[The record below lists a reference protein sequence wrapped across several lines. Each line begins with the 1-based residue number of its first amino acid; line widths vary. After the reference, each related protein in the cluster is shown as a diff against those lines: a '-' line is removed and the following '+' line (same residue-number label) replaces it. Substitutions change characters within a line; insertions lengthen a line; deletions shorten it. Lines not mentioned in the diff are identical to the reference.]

1 MSTRELQQQLI
12 ESLHE
17 WQKLEKAQ
25 IKLTAGVL
33 NSTSNPIVS
42 LVMTIIQRDSELH
55 HQVQQLLIDS
65 LESTVVAMSA
75 ADVVQVRQQLATH
88 LAMEEETIR
97 LAVANLKA
105 LSGQKF
111 VVQEFLMEFLRKDEE
126 KHRDLLKALEAFL
139 DPDLLED

>member
-1 MSTRELQQQLI
+1 MSTRELQQQLV
-12 ESLHE
+12 ESLRE

-25 IKLTAGVL
+25 IKLTTGVL
-33 NSTSNPIVS
+33 DATSNPIVS
-42 LVMTIIQRDSELH
+42 LVMSIIQRDSDLH

-65 LESTVVAMSA
+65 LESTVVSMTAT
-75 ADVVQVRQQLATH
+75 DVVQVREQLAAH

-105 LSGQKF
+105 LSGQKL
-111 VVQEFLMEFLRKDEE
+111 VVQEFLMEFLLKDEE

-139 DPDLLED
+139 DPDNIAD

>member
-1 MSTRELQQQLI
+1 MSTRELQQQLA
-12 ESLHE
+12 ESLRE

-25 IKLTAGVL
+25 IKLTTGVL
-33 NSTSNPIVS
+33 DATSNPIVA
-42 LVMTIIQRDSELH
+42 LVMTIIQRDSDLH

-65 LESTVVAMSA
+65 LESTVVSMTAE
-75 ADVVQVRQQLATH
+75 DVVQVREQLATH

-97 LAVANLKA
+97 LAVANLEA

-111 VVQEFLMEFLRKDEE
+111 VVQEFLMEFLLKDEE

-139 DPDLLED
+139 DPDIIAD

>member
-1 MSTRELQQQLI
+1 MSTRELQQQLV
-12 ESLHE
+12 ESMRE

-25 IKLTAGVL
+25 IKLTSGVL
-33 NSTSNPIVS
+33 DATSNPIVS
-42 LVMTIIQRDSELH
+42 LVMNIIQRDSDLH
-55 HQVQQLLIDS
+55 HQVQQLIIDS
-65 LESTVVAMSA
+65 LESTVVTMTAE
-75 ADVVQVRQQLATH
+75 DVVQVREQLATH

-111 VVQEFLMEFLRKDEE
+111 VVQEFLMEFLLKDEE

-139 DPDLLED
+139 DPDIIAD

>member
-1 MSTRELQQQLI
+1 MSTRELQQQLV
-12 ESLHE
+12 ESMRE

-25 IKLTAGVL
+25 IKLTGGVL
-33 NSTSNPIVS
+33 DATSNPIVA
-42 LVMTIIQRDSELH
+42 LVMNIIQRDSDLH
-55 HQVQQLLIDS
+55 HQVQQLIIDS
-65 LESTVVAMSA
+65 LESTVVTMTA
-75 ADVVQVRQQLATH
+75 ADVVQVREQLAAH

-111 VVQEFLMEFLRKDEE
+111 VVQEFLMEFLLKDEE

-139 DPDLLED
+139 DPDLID